1 MRYWAWSQEHVKDIS
16 SVLFGGRGVVS
27 GWVGGVYDHKNVR
40 TKPIVNQIHKLIITL
55 SSLYWKKNPSLAHG
69 ICFFSLFPHT
79 KVT

>member
-1 MRYWAWSQEHVKDIS
+1 MRYWAWSPEHVKDIS
-16 SVLFGGRGVVS
+16 SVLFGGRGVVL

-40 TKPIVNQIHKLIITL
+40 IKPFVNQIHKLIIVFFEFIL
-55 SSLYWKKNPSLAHG
+55 KEKSSLAHG

>member
-1 MRYWAWSQEHVKDIS
+1 M
-16 SVLFGGRGVVS
+16 S

-40 TKPIVNQIHKLIITL
+40 TKPIVNQIHILIIPFFEFIL
-55 SSLYWKKNPSLAHG
+55 KEKSFLAHG